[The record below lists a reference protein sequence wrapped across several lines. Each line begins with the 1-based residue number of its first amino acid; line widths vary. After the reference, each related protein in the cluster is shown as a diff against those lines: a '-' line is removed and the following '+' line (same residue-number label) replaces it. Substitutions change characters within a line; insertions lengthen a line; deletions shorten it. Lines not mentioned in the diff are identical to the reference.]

1 MGTRKK
7 GAEFIKQITE
17 IIKNS
22 TGFEKHL
29 EKVS

>member
-7 GAEFIKQITE
+7 GAEFIKHITD
-17 IIKNS
+17 IIKTS